1 MALMD
6 GLRSIARPAVRFVRR
21 AYQASGGGRCCY
33 ACKRTFRSFRPLRER
48 ERFPL
53 SPSLRMI
60 GGGGVVHCMCPFCE
74 STDRDRHLLMYI
86 DRLRLLEE
94 MDRPRVLHFAPEPC
108 LAVRIAGTNPAEY
121 IQADFNPRSAE
132 VRRMDITRIPFE
144 DDRFDLVV
152 ANHVLEHVP
161 DDAKALSEVYRVL
174 KPGGVAILQT
184 PYAALLHNTFSDPG
198 IASEEQRLHL
208 YGQEDHLRIYGQD
221 LFAKIEGAGFT
232 LRREKHSE
240 LLADVDVRR
249 HCVNP
254 EEDLTLAVKPT
265 SIGAAAS
272 HGCTA

>member
-1 MALMD
+1 MD
-6 GLRSIARPAVRFVRR
+6 LIDVLRSSARPAVHLVRR
-21 AYQASGGGRCCY
+21 AYQASGGRCRCN

-48 ERFPL
+48 KRFPL
-53 SPSLRMI
+53 SASLRMI
-60 GGGGVVHCMCPFCE
+60 GGGGVVHCVCPFCE

-108 LAVRIAGTNPAEY
+108 LAARIAETNPAEY

-132 VRRMDITRIPFE
+132 VRKIDITSIPFE

-198 IASEEQRLHL
+198 IASDEERLHL
-208 YGQEDHLRIYGQD
+208 YGQEDHLRLYGQD
-221 LFAKIEGAGFT
+221 LFARIEGAGFT
-232 LRREKHSE
+232 LRREKHGD
-240 LLADVDVRR
+240 LLADVDARR

-254 EEDLTLAVKPT
+254 EEDLIVAVKPMPVEAE
-265 SIGAAAS
+265 IPP
-272 HGCTA
+272 GCTA